1 MTTPR
6 KIGLLVLLML
16 VAAGFAFVYPKNKK
30 QVVDQ
35 TASIA
40 NAASEK
46 NTSTGN
52 EAVDRLPLTPA
63 NIVWYA
69 NQYRIQHHLPT
80 LTQRRALNESAK
92 AKTTN
97 MILYQYF
104 DHTQPG
110 SNIGFDHFIDDQKY
124 AFIKIGE
131 NLAMGDFST
140 SKEVVDA
147 WMRSPTHRA
156 NILDTTYTEI
166 GVSIQEGIFKGK
178 QVVFI
183 TQHFGKP
190 RKSCPSI
197 DQSLKTSIG
206 TLTDSIKKVQDEI
219 SQKQNVLENA
229 NGTPDGAFIDAYNA
243 LVTTYNASASQLGEL
258 VQKYNAQVKA
268 FDTCISQG

>member
-1 MTTPR
+1 MTPRR

-16 VAAGFAFVYPKNKK
+16 IAAGFAFVYTINKK
-30 QVVDQ
+30 QVIEQ
-35 TASIA
+35 SASIA

-46 NTSTGN
+46 STTTGN
-52 EAVDRLPLTPA
+52 EAIDRLPLTPA
-63 NIVWYA
+63 NIVWYT

-80 LTQRRALNESAK
+80 LTQRKALNESAK

-97 MILYQYF
+97 MLLYQYF

-110 SNIGFDHFIDDQKY
+110 STIGFDHFIDDQNY
-124 AFIKIGE
+124 TFIKVGE

-147 WMRSPTHRA
+147 WMKSPTHRA

-166 GVSIQEGIFKGK
+166 GVSIQEGTIKGK
-178 QVVFI
+178 QVVMI

-229 NGTPDGAFIDAYNA
+229 SGTPDGAFIDTYNA